1 MVPIAGGSVLRLH
14 VRPGASR
21 PGLAGLHG
29 GALALR
35 VSSRPIAGA
44 ANREVVDL
52 LAGVLGVPV
61 SSLEIVAGDR
71 GREKRIRV
79 HGLGPE
85 IIRSRLAPL
94 LRFDRAETR
103 D

>member
-1 MVPIAGGSVLRLH
+1 
-14 VRPGASR
+14 
-21 PGLAGLHG
+21 
-29 GALALR
+29 
-35 VSSRPIAGA
+35 
-44 ANREVVDL
+44 VVDL
-52 LAGVLGVPV
+52 LAGVLGVPG